1 MVMATFRF
9 HGNLNDFLKPKHR
22 HQAFDRLCA
31 QSATTKH
38 MIEALGVPHT
48 EVGQVAVNHA
58 EANLSQLIMEGDYI
72 SVYPVTGASHAESC
86 HVPSDYASLNFIAD
100 SHLGGLGRLLRM
112 AGFNT
117 LYDNHF
123 DDHEII
129 EIAHREN
136 RIVLTRD
143 RELLKRRDLIV
154 GSYIRALKPPE
165 QLREVVERYRLANQ
179 AAPFTLCL
187 HCNKLLQEVDK
198 ASIYHRL
205 PPSVQKC
212 QHEFSLCS
220 CCNRVYWKGTHW
232 QRMRAMINEIVLSE
246 SLNLPSGL
254 DR

>member
-1 MVMATFRF
+1 MVTATFHF
-9 HGNLNDFLKPKHR
+9 HGNLNDFLDSKHR
-22 HQAFDRLCA
+22 HQAFNSPCA

-48 EVGQVAVNHA
+48 EVGQIAVNHA
-58 EANLSQLIMEGDYI
+58 KASLSQLIMEGDFI
-72 SVYPVTGASHAESC
+72 SVYPVTAIGHTELN
-86 HVPSDYASLNFIAD
+86 HIHPDYASLHFIAD

-123 DDHEII
+123 ADPEII
-129 EIAHREN
+129 EIARREN

-143 RELLKRRDLIV
+143 RELLKRKDLIL

-165 QLREVVERYRLANQ
+165 QLREVVERYELAGQ

-187 HCNKLLQEVDK
+187 HCNRSLQEVDK
-198 ASIYHRL
+198 AYIYHRL

-212 QHEFSLCS
+212 QNEFSFCDS
-220 CCNRVYWKGTHW
+220 CERVYWKGTHW
-232 QRMRAMINEIVLSE
+232 QRMRALMDEIVLSQPPG
-246 SLNLPSGL
+246 SAGK
-254 DR
+254 